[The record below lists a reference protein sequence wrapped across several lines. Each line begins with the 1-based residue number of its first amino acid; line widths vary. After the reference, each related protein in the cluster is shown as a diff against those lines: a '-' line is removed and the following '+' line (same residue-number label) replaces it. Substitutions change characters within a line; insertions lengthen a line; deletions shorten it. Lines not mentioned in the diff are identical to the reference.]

1 MRRFTPKHLTIRW
14 LLARLPRWLKAAH
27 KPGSRANRRGHPWP
41 TSAAQVGRG
50 HPGLTT
56 SSNLRA
62 AVFGINDGLVSNT
75 SLIMGVAGATGSTHL
90 VAVSG
95 VAGLLAGA
103 FSMAAGEFVSMSS
116 QREFFER
123 QIREEQEELERF
135 PRQETEEMALIY
147 QSRGIPLSEARKISE
162 ILMRDPQ
169 SALQAHVREE
179 LGLNPADL
187 GSPLGAAVS
196 SFTSFAAGALVP
208 LIPYL
213 LPLHGEAA
221 PAGVAVASS
230 VALFTIGALIN
241 ALSGQAPLR
250 GGFRMLGI
258 GVAAAAITYGI
269 GALLG
274 VSLS

>member
-1 MRRFTPKHLTIRW
+1 MGAK
-14 LLARLPRWLKAAH
+14 
-27 KPGSRANRRGHPWP
+27 RAGRHGNRRAHPWP

-50 HPGLTT
+50 HAGLTT

-75 SLIMGVAGATGSTHL
+75 SLIMGVAGATGSAHL
-90 VAVSG
+90 VTVSG

-123 QIREEQEELERF
+123 QIREEQDELERF

-147 QSRGIPLSEARKISE
+147 QSRGIPLPEARKISE
-162 ILMRDPQ
+162 ILMRDPK

-187 GSPLGAAVS
+187 GSPLGAAVA

-208 LIPYL
+208 LMPYL
-213 LPLHGEAA
+213 LPLHGEA

-230 VALFTIGALIN
+230 AALFAIGATIN

-258 GVAAAAITYGI
+258 GAAAAAITYGI